1 MYKRFT
7 ENIEKIVNF
16 EFVGGFGMPLIK
28 NEDIVLSSQTK
39 SFNNRNSDCVAL
51 HFFVDDYQFDR
62 LWNSPERYINMFKN
76 YQYICS
82 PDYSLY
88 LDYPKALQI
97 YNTFK
102 KQCLGAYY
110 QAHGIKVVPT
120 VSWSDEESY
129 SWCFDGIEVGSC
141 VACSSVGCMR
151 DLEAKQR
158 FINGFEKMIE
168 VLQPKQILM
177 VGNLPP
183 QLSKYS
189 DLCVFVKSHQE
200 EIRERVS
207 NND

>member
-82 PDYSLY
+82 PDYSIY

-129 SWCFDGIEVGSC
+129 SWCFDGIEVGGC

-177 VGNLPP
+177 VGNLPQ

-189 DLCVFVKSHQE
+189 NLFPLF
-200 EIRERVS
+200 
-207 NND
+207 